1 MTEKLPKG
9 VCREILKMER
19 EDVDMTERAAKAR
32 GKDPSL
38 SAALE
43 TLYKAHCGRLEEIM
57 RVYGFPTLKNGGAA
71 VVAAAWR
78 VVQHSIENP
87 AFMKRVDTAFKTY
100 AIDEIPLKER
110 AYLEDRIA
118 FYGRRPQR
126 YGTQFDYDLKGR
138 MSVWWLE
145 DAAAAERLR
154 KEAGM
159 PPLEEV
165 KRAYGDYP
173 RVSAEEAKIMRAQQ
187 EEWLLRTGWC
197 TAEDVARYYAECG
210 E

>member
-71 VVAAAWR
+71 VVAALMQFAVNLAARRKKRYVWLGVWEKNEKALR
-78 VVQHSIENP
+78 FYRKQGFYRIGAHPFVMGDDVQT
-87 AFMKRVDTAFKTY
+87 D
-100 AIDEIPLKER
+100 
-110 AYLEDRIA
+110 
-118 FYGRRPQR
+118 
-126 YGTQFDYDLKGR
+126 DL
-138 MSVWWLE
+138 M
-145 DAAAAERLR
+145 R
-154 KEAGM
+154 KD
-159 PPLEEV
+159 L
-165 KRAYGDYP
+165 
-173 RVSAEEAKIMRAQQ
+173 
-187 EEWLLRTGWC
+187 
-197 TAEDVARYYAECG
+197 
-210 E
+210 